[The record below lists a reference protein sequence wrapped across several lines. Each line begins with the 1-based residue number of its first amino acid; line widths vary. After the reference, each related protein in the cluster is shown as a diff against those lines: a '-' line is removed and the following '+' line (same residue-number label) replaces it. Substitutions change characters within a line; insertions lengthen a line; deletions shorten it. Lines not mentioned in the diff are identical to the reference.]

1 MPSTF
6 PRSRKAL
13 AAMIAQRDNI
23 TEYDAAAQVED
34 CRQLIM
40 EAIANDDYYEIDD
53 ILQDELG
60 IEPDY
65 IHLFI

>member
-1 MPSTF
+1 MLSTL

-40 EAIANDDYYEIDD
+40 EAIANDDYHEIED
-53 ILQDELG
+53 ILQNELG

>member
-13 AAMIAQRDNI
+13 AATIAQRDNI
-23 TEYDAAAQVED
+23 TEYDAAAQVEY

-40 EAIANDDYYEIDD
+40 EAIANDDYHEIED
-53 ILQDELG
+53 ILQNELS
-60 IEPDY
+60 IEPGY

>member
-13 AAMIAQRDNI
+13 AVMIAQRDNI

-34 CRQLIM
+34 CRQLII
-40 EAIANDDYYEIDD
+40 EAISNDDYHEIED
-53 ILQDELG
+53 ILQNELS

-65 IHLFI
+65 IYLFI